1 MPCSLRGCQRT
12 PKGSSE
18 VEVSA
23 GWGLFHDSLDDLWP
37 EFAKRPRKGGF
48 TGPSRVHT
56 TQIQVTVRVS
66 FPRVARLTSTELLP
80 PSTTMNRH
88 DVRCLPEVNARRINL
103 RTGMPS
109 EMSYSFISFFFFV
122 IESYSEREDF
132 SSVRSFQTKRHRFG
146 NKRRHCDGRA
156 TKITDRKVDGASL
169 TLI

>member
-1 MPCSLRGCQRT
+1 MRFLMQCDTLQFSVNFQSHSHNRSFFRNKRAMPCSLRGCQRT

-88 DVRCLPEVNARRINL
+88 DVRCSPEVNARRINL

-109 EMSYSFISFFFFV
+109 EMSYSFISFL
-122 IESYSEREDF
+122 S
-132 SSVRSFQTKRHRFG
+132 
-146 NKRRHCDGRA
+146 
-156 TKITDRKVDGASL
+156 
-169 TLI
+169 